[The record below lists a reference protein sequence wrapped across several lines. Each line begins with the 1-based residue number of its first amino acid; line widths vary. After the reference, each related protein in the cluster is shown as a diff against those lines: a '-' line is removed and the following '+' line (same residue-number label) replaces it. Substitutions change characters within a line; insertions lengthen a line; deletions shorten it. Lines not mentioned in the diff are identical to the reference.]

1 MIIGAVDTTLQIAL
15 LYSIQAIAVI
25 LAFRVIGFPD
35 LTPDGSFTL
44 GASVSGVLLLSGV
57 PSWIAMI
64 VSLAMGAFAGMLTA
78 LLHTRLRVSK
88 LLSGILLMLILYSVS
103 LRIMGTSNL
112 SLMNADSFISSLV
125 MQRDSLLPL
134 LVISSACLFVY
145 LAVCALLWTPVGLRL
160 RATGDSSTALEL
172 RGLPRESNY
181 ILGLAIVNAISGWA
195 GSLVAQYQGFV
206 DVSMGGGLVIIS
218 LAAIV
223 MGETLI
229 RPERVGTLMLAPIA
243 GMVIYQGIV
252 AIALRLGLA
261 AADLKVTTAILALV
275 FIGMDRIRSQYG
287 SVTRQI
293 GNRSI

>member
-1 MIIGAVDTTLQIAL
+1 MIVGAVDATLQIAF
-15 LYSIQAIAVI
+15 LYAIQAIAVI

-44 GASVSGVLLLSGV
+44 GASVSGVLLLSGY
-57 PSWIAMI
+57 PPWLAML
-64 VSLAMGAFAGMLTA
+64 VSLGLGAFAGTLTA
-78 LLHTRLRVSK
+78 LLHTRLRVSM
-88 LLSGILLMLILYSVS
+88 LLSGILMMLVLYSVS

-112 SLMNADSFISSLV
+112 SLMSVDCFMSSLV
-125 MQRDSLLPL
+125 MRKGSLLP
-134 LVISSACLFVY
+134 IFVTA
-145 LAVCALLWTPVGLRL
+145 AVCFSAYLVVCAFLWTPTGLRL

-172 RGLPRESNY
+172 RGLPREPNY
-181 ILGLAIVNAISGWA
+181 IFGLALVNGISGWA

-206 DVSMGGGLVIIS
+206 DVSMGGGLVIIA
-218 LAAIV
+218 LTAIV

-229 RPERVGTLMLAPIA
+229 RPERVISLMFAPIA

-252 AIALRLGLA
+252 AIALRLGLP
-261 AADLKVTTAILALV
+261 AADLKVITAILALV
-275 FIGMDRIRSQYG
+275 FIGMDRIRVQYG